1 MNRYLCVEIAL
12 AYWSRCVDGRNVV
25 TRVPAHT
32 VYLSVPWVHPRLRR
46 RIYRRG
52 RR

>member
-1 MNRYLCVEIAL
+1 MSRYLCVEIAL
-12 AYWSRCVDGRNVV
+12 AYWSGCVDGRNVV

-32 VYLSVPWVHPRLRR
+32 VYCSVPWIHPKLRR
-46 RIYRRG
+46 WMARQG